1 MDKFCSI
8 PVWDQYYFIVNLF
21 RQDSKA
27 MFLTA
32 KGTSILYFEYHE
44 DLEKHGGC
52 GVMARGRYESHVS
65 QITPFFYIL
74 MVQY

>member
-1 MDKFCSI
+1 
-8 PVWDQYYFIVNLF
+8 
-21 RQDSKA
+21 